1 MKKTILILTLALII
15 FSLSTPTVS
24 GKDYNRLFHK
34 YGLLYNDTL
43 GNLFFYFGV
52 NWDYHLSK
60 GLMITPEANIFV
72 KPICRVIYLE
82 PAIILNLKLK
92 NAFIGAG
99 PMRLF
104 RIAGDELVEEFTGL
118 KINVGFRLGD
128 MVLRIMHFSP
138 FDDLFGDNWVAAQ
151 IGFEF

>member
-1 MKKTILILTLALII
+1 MKKFTLII
-15 FSLSTPTVS
+15 TIIVILFSLSAVNGY

-34 YGLLYNDTL
+34 YGLLYHDTTE
-43 GNLFFYFGV
+43 NIFFYFGV
-52 NWDYHLSK
+52 NWDYQISK
-60 GLMITPEANIFV
+60 GFMITPEANIFV

-92 NAFIGAG
+92 NAFVGAG

-104 RIAGDELVEEFTGL
+104 RITGDSLVEDFTGL

-128 MVLRIMHFSP
+128 MVLRFMHFSP

>member
-1 MKKTILILTLALII
+1 MKKTILIVILILVLFTLSAT
-15 FSLSTPTVS
+15 SLS

-34 YGLLYNDTL
+34 YGLLYNDTTQ
-43 GNLFFYFGV
+43 NLFFYFGV
-52 NWDYHLSK
+52 NWDYHFSK
-60 GLMITPEANIFV
+60 KFMITPEANIFV

-92 NAFIGAG
+92 NAFVGAG

-104 RIAGDELVEEFTGL
+104 RLAGKELVEEFTGL
-118 KINVGFRLGD
+118 KLNVGFRLGD
-128 MVLRIMHFSP
+128 MVLRVMHFSP
-138 FDDLFGDNWVAAQ
+138 FNDLFGDNWVSAQ

>member
-1 MKKTILILTLALII
+1 LRKTVTILMLVVVLLFA
-15 FSLSTPTVS
+15 STMLS

-34 YGLLYNDTL
+34 YGALYNDTTQE
-43 GNLFFYFGV
+43 LFLYFGV
-52 NWDYHLSK
+52 NWDYHLSRMF
-60 GLMITPEANIFV
+60 MITPEANIFV
-72 KPICRVIYLE
+72 KPICKVIYFE
-82 PAIILNLKLK
+82 PALILNLKLR

-104 RIAGDELVEEFTGL
+104 RIAGKNLVEEFTGL

-128 MVLRIMHFSP
+128 MVVRVIHFSP
-138 FDDLFGDNWVAAQ
+138 FDNLFGDNWISAQ

>member
-1 MKKTILILTLALII
+1 MKKLIIILTLVLIL
-15 FSLSTPTVS
+15 FSLSTTTVS

-34 YGLLYNDTL
+34 YGLLYNDTSQE
-43 GNLFFYFGV
+43 LFLYFGV
-52 NWDYHLSK
+52 NWDYHFSK
-60 GLMITPEANIFV
+60 GFMITPEANLFV
-72 KPICRVIYLE
+72 KPICRVIYFE
-82 PAIILNLKLK
+82 PAIILNLKLN

-128 MVLRIMHFSP
+128 MVLRLMHFSP
-138 FDDLFGDNWVAAQ
+138 FDDLFGDNWVSAQ
-151 IGFEF
+151 LAFEF